1 MEAIIGKSS
10 QAPDPYQTAAAQT
23 QSNENTA
30 NYNAALNR
38 VNVYTPYG
46 NSVYSHTGTG
56 PSGWSNTITL
66 TPEAQQELDNELK
79 QNTQLS
85 TLGNTLAQQAAQQI
99 NTPYS
104 DESQSGDAAAQ
115 AYYNRQ
121 KTFLDPQW
129 NQSQS
134 DLDAKLANQGVA
146 QGSNAYERAQGDL
159 QRARTQAYDTAQND
173 AIAQG
178 QTQQQIALA
187 NQQNLK
193 NAPIN
198 QLDALRSGTQIT
210 NPTFPTAPQASAA
223 PTDISS
229 DIYNSYQMQQA
240 NNNNFLNGLFGLGGA
255 AITAFSDRRLK
266 TNIHAIGK
274 TPILGLP
281 VYTFSYIWSP
291 DRVSVGCMA
300 DEVEKVVPAAV
311 INDSS
316 GYKRVNYGLVI

>member
-1 MEAIIGKSS
+1 MEAPIGKSS
-10 QAPDPYQTAAAQT
+10 SAPDPYQTAAAQT

-85 TLGNTLAQQAAQQI
+85 QLGDTLAQQAAQQI

-159 QRARTQAYDTAQND
+159 QRAKTQAYDTAQND

-210 NPTFPTAPQASAA
+210 NPTFPTAPQSSAA

-240 NNNNFLNGLFGLGGA
+240 NNNNFLNGLFGLGSA
-255 AITAFSDRRLK
+255 AIMASDRRLK
-266 TNIHAIGK
+266 IKIERIGS
-274 TPILGLP
+274 TPILKIP
-281 VYTFSYIWSP
+281 TYHFAYVWAP
-291 DRVSVGCMA
+291 DDIREGCMA
-300 DEVEKVVPAAV
+300 DEVEKIIPAAV
-311 INDSS
+311 ITDST
-316 GYKRVNYGLVI
+316 GYKRVNYGLVF